1 MRARVWVLRNA
12 LELCAARSPERVFNA
27 LRTAS
32 VLALPFRPVSRM
44 SFGLALRVAFRL
56 ALTWV
61 LVPTEF
67 GVLGVATVRLP
78 RPVVRLE
85 ARLALLRA
93 VGRADERDAVERE
106 IAALLRGPALAR
118 DAAAWGALAWGALAR
133 GVAARGAAARGAGAL
148 ARGAA
153 ACGAAAPAF
162 FALSA

>member
-1 MRARVWVLRNA
+1 LRNA
-12 LELCAARSPERVFNA
+12 LVLCDGRSPERAFNA
-27 LRTAS
+27 LRTAF
-32 VLALPFRPVSRM
+32 VLALAFRPVLRV

-61 LVPTEF
+61 LLPTVF

-85 ARLALLRA
+85 ARPTLLPALLRA
-93 VGRADERDAVERE
+93 IGRADERDAVERE

-118 DAAAWGALAWGALAR
+118 DAAARGALAR
-133 GVAARGAAARGAGAL
+133 GAAARGAAARGAAARGAGAL

-153 ACGAAAPAF
+153 ARGAG
-162 FALSA
+162 ALA

>member
-1 MRARVWVLRNA
+1 
-12 LELCAARSPERVFNA
+12 
-27 LRTAS
+27 
-32 VLALPFRPVSRM
+32 M

-61 LVPTEF
+61 LVPTVF
-67 GVLGVATVRLP
+67 GVLGVATVRLS

-85 ARLALLRA
+85 ARLALLPALLRA

-118 DAAAWGALAWGALAR
+118 DAAARGAAAWGA
-133 GVAARGAAARGAGAL
+133 AARGAAARGAGAL

-162 FALSA
+162 FGFSA